1 LPASIKLE
9 NVTVG
14 FDGHIA
20 LSDISLE
27 LTSKSVAIIG
37 ANGSGKSTFARLL
50 NGLVKPTSGNVTVL
64 GKAPDVTNVGF
75 VFSNPDLQIV
85 MPTVYEDVAFSL
97 TNQKL
102 SKDEIRVRVEAALE
116 KVGIL
121 ELQESNCY
129 TLSSGQKQLL
139 AIASAM
145 VREPKLFVAD
155 EPTTLLDLPNTKLV
169 TKVLH
174 ELSVEQLILIT
185 HDLELAATC
194 DEVVWFEGSR
204 VREIGKPK
212 TTIANY
218 LKAYA

>member
-1 LPASIKLE
+1 MPASIKLE

-20 LSDISLE
+20 LSDVSLE
-27 LTSKSVAIIG
+27 LTTKSVAIIG

-50 NGLVKPTSGNVTVL
+50 NGLVKPTTGKVTVS
-64 GKAPDVTNVGF
+64 GKAPDVSNVGF

-97 TNQKL
+97 THQKL
-102 SKDEIRVRVEAALE
+102 AKDAIRVRVEAALAA
-116 KVGIL
+116 VGIL
-121 ELQESNCY
+121 ELQESNCH

-169 TKVLH
+169 TKILH
-174 ELSVEQLILIT
+174 ELSVEQLVLIT
-185 HDLELAATC
+185 HDLELASTC

-212 TTIANY
+212 KTIANY

>member
-1 LPASIKLE
+1 
-9 NVTVG
+9 
-14 FDGHIA
+14 
-20 LSDISLE
+20 
-27 LTSKSVAIIG
+27 
-37 ANGSGKSTFARLL
+37 
-50 NGLVKPTSGNVTVL
+50 
-64 GKAPDVTNVGF
+64 
-75 VFSNPDLQIV
+75 
-85 MPTVYEDVAFSL
+85 
-97 TNQKL
+97 
-102 SKDEIRVRVEAALE
+102 
-116 KVGIL
+116 
-121 ELQESNCY
+121 
-129 TLSSGQKQLL
+129 
-139 AIASAM
+139 M